1 MLKFISYLPCT
12 QIISFV
18 LHHILGERNYNGNVK
33 HLRNSLCLYP
43 AVLRADITNRVWFSP
58 TWSLACLVTYSRHLN
73 SSKIGP
79 NQTVATPPR
88 QSASASTP
96 YRHLIKELW
105 GLTRFFNSFQDL
117 YNDLSL
123 QQPCVF
129 SANLDEIPVNTEG

>member
-1 MLKFISYLPCT
+1 MLNICLIHCVSIQLCSEQTLLIEYDFLP
-12 QIISFV
+12 
-18 LHHILGERNYNGNVK
+18 HGA
-33 HLRNSLCLYP
+33 YP
-43 AVLRADITNRVWFSP
+43 A
-58 TWSLACLVTYSRHLN
+58 LVTSSRHLN

-79 NQTVATPPR
+79 NQTVTTPPR